1 MDSLDDPRERER
13 ERISWRSRVDEAM
26 QQLAWDRGGEERII
40 AEGELIEALDKRDFT
55 KIEEWRSGRIAVP
68 LDDRLMKCCSMTVRT
83 RLGIRLET

>member
-26 QQLAWDRGGEERII
+26 QQLAWDRGGEEGII

>member
-1 MDSLDDPRERER
+1 MDSLDVPRERER

-26 QQLAWDRGGEERII
+26 QQLAWDRGGEEGII

>member
-26 QQLAWDRGGEERII
+26 QQLAWDRGGEEGII
-40 AEGELIEALDKRDFT
+40 AEGEVIEALDKRDFT
-55 KIEEWRSGRIAVP
+55 K
-68 LDDRLMKCCSMTVRT
+68 RT

>member
-26 QQLAWDRGGEERII
+26 QQLAWDRGREEGII

>member
-1 MDSLDDPRERER
+1 MEKPSN
-13 ERISWRSRVDEAM
+13 EAM
-26 QQLAWDRGGEERII
+26 QQLAWDRGGEGGII
-40 AEGELIEALDKRDFT
+40 AEGESIGALDKRDFT

>member
-13 ERISWRSRVDEAM
+13 ERISWRSRVDEAT
-26 QQLAWDRGGEERII
+26 QQLAWDRGEEGEII
-40 AEGELIEALDKRDFT
+40 AEGESIGALDKRDFT

>member
-13 ERISWRSRVDEAM
+13 ERISWRSRVDE
-26 QQLAWDRGGEERII
+26 DRGGEEGII